1 MAAEQSAV
9 NPFYT
14 GAGSVPDHLAGRE
27 PEQALIKRSLAAIC
41 GEREGDYGPLRGRPP
56 PPLTIVGPRGV
67 GKTALLAWAEDET
80 KPLDAD
86 VVSLAYLPKADEGD
100 VFSAFLRE
108 LADIPGLDP
117 LKVATQAY
125 QYIQAALQWKTGQ
138 PPLTDFK
145 QIMAVRLQFR
155 PVLLLM
161 DEVMH
166 YNPKMLS
173 EVLQQSQLL
182 ARARWPLA
190 LVLAGTPALSMHL
203 QKVDATFIDRTED
216 IFINAL
222 DPDAT
227 REALGRPFLDRGVM
241 VAGEA
246 LELMVSWTDNYPFF
260 TQIVGQKVWDAKE
273 AAGTS
278 KVDVALVQSVEQ
290 AVQGKR
296 NGFYGKIYGRISTSF
311 LLEHAMKAVAAIEA
325 APEPLEAEQVIAC
338 LAEGTDLDDKGA
350 LKIYN
355 KLLDAGLFW
364 KASDSGV
371 SAAIPSFFNYFK
383 KKYKRG
389 RPQPTSS

>member
-1 MAAEQSAV
+1 MAAEQTSG

-14 GAGSVPDHLAGRE
+14 GAGSVPDRLAGRE

-56 PPLTIVGPRGV
+56 PHLKIVGPRGV
-67 GKTALLAWAEDET
+67 GKTALLAWAEDEI

-86 VVSLAYLPKADEGD
+86 VVSLAYLPNATSED

-108 LADIPGLDP
+108 LANIPGLDP

-145 QIMAVRLQFR
+145 QIMATRLQFR

-166 YNPKMLS
+166 YDPKMLS
-173 EVLQQSQLL
+173 KVLQQSQMLS
-182 ARARWPLA
+182 RARWPLA
-190 LVLAGTPALSMHL
+190 LVLAGTPALNARL
-203 QKVDATFIDRTED
+203 QEVDATFINRAEN
-216 IFINAL
+216 ININAL

-227 REALGRPFLDRGVM
+227 REALGRPFMDRGVM

-246 LELMVSWTDNYPFF
+246 LELMASWTDNYPYF
-260 TQIVGQKVWDAKE
+260 TQIVGSKVWDAKQG
-273 AAGTS
+273 AS
-278 KVDVALVQSVEQ
+278 KVDVALVRSVEQ
-290 AVQGKR
+290 AVLDKR
-296 NGFYGKIYGRISTSF
+296 DEFYGSIYQIISRAK
-311 LLEHAMKAVAAIEA
+311 LLKHARKAVAAIEA
-325 APEPLEAEQVIAC
+325 APKPLQPEQVEAC
-338 LAEGTDLDDKGA
+338 LAEGADLDEQRT
-350 LKIYN
+350 LEIYDQ
-355 KLLDAGLFW
+355 LLDAGLFW
-364 KASDSGV
+364 EFKNRRV

-383 KKYKRG
+383 AEYD
-389 RPQPTSS
+389 